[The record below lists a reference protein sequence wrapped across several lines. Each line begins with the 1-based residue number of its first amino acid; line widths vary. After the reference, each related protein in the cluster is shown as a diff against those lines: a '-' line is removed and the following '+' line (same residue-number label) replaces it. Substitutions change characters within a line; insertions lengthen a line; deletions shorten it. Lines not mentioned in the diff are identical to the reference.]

1 MKEQFG
7 WERGCERVQEKKRE
21 GIGNKYYGNF
31 FKEFYCEAEQ
41 RDGVEAGECGVGDG
55 REFLIRGYIHST
67 FECQSKISR
76 REGEININF

>member
-7 WERGCERVQEKKRE
+7 RERGCERVQEKKRE

-41 RDGVEAGECGVGDG
+41 RNGVEAGECGVGDG
-55 REFLIRGYIHST
+55 REFLISYLT
-67 FECQSKISR
+67 WF
-76 REGEININF
+76 NFQNFIFYVYKNLQKS